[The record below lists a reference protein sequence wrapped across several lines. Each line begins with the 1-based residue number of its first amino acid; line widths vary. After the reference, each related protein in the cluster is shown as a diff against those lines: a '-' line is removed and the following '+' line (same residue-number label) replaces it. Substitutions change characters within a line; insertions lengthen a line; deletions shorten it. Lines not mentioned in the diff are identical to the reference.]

1 MRYVNEDIVLR
12 GDEAKQFVYNLHHPN
27 VAKIVEENRR
37 RDKALD
43 EVNYQ
48 ETDDGFTFEL
58 EPLDWANSIETIQ
71 KFLSTI
77 EVCNLHSFRSQMNF
91 ICLDTSDSF
100 EQQSLTAVDS
110 FSATVSSVESAVSR
124 DDEMLLAG

>member
-48 ETDDGFTFEL
+48 ETDDGFTLEL
-58 EPLDWANSIETIQ
+58 DRNHPEVYKHNRGLQSAFFSISNELYLFGH
-71 KFLSTI
+71 K
-77 EVCNLHSFRSQMNF
+77 
-91 ICLDTSDSF
+91 
-100 EQQSLTAVDS
+100 
-110 FSATVSSVESAVSR
+110 
-124 DDEMLLAG
+124 

>member
-1 MRYVNEDIVLR
+1 MHYVNEDIVLR

-37 RDKALD
+37 LDKALD

-58 EPLDWANSIETIQ
+58 EPLDWANSIIISTNPPC
-71 KFLSTI
+71 LSKK
-77 EVCNLHSFRSQMNF
+77 HKR
-91 ICLDTSDSF
+91 
-100 EQQSLTAVDS
+100 
-110 FSATVSSVESAVSR
+110 VEI
-124 DDEMLLAG
+124 

>member
-58 EPLDWANSIETIQ
+58 RP
-71 KFLSTI
+71 
-77 EVCNLHSFRSQMNF
+77 
-91 ICLDTSDSF
+91 
-100 EQQSLTAVDS
+100 
-110 FSATVSSVESAVSR
+110 VSMILYKNKTKEGRLFV
-124 DDEMLLAG
+124 M

>member
-48 ETDDGFTFEL
+48 ETDDGFTFKL
-58 EPLDWANSIETIQ
+58 EPLDLANSIIISTNPPG
-71 KFLSTI
+71 LSKKRNRVNI
-77 EVCNLHSFRSQMNF
+77 
-91 ICLDTSDSF
+91 
-100 EQQSLTAVDS
+100 
-110 FSATVSSVESAVSR
+110 
-124 DDEMLLAG
+124 

>member
-48 ETDDGFTFEL
+48 ETDDGF
-58 EPLDWANSIETIQ
+58 P
-71 KFLSTI
+71 
-77 EVCNLHSFRSQMNF
+77 
-91 ICLDTSDSF
+91 
-100 EQQSLTAVDS
+100 
-110 FSATVSSVESAVSR
+110 
-124 DDEMLLAG
+124 

>member
-58 EPLDWANSIETIQ
+58 EPLDWANRDR
-71 KFLSTI
+71 K
-77 EVCNLHSFRSQMNF
+77 
-91 ICLDTSDSF
+91 
-100 EQQSLTAVDS
+100 
-110 FSATVSSVESAVSR
+110 SVV
-124 DDEMLLAG
+124 